1 MSTKTAQKIRL
12 LMICV
17 GIWGI
22 LLLTMPVGQVEAQ
35 GTEMVHIV
43 KAGESLA
50 QIARRYG
57 VSYMDLAR
65 YNGISN
71 PNILRVGQSVRIPNN
86 TVAVVPV
93 LVQPPRPEQAAVAE
107 PAVAELPVAELP
119 VAEPAVAEPPVAEPP
134 VAEAAAAQPTVAAQP
149 VQQASIAAPTPIQ
162 AEVAPTRQVSSPEVQ
177 PIPTAT
183 KAPSVTVQPRVSNQV
198 CGTEIS
204 YSVRRGDSLYGISAT
219 YGVSV
224 RTIIARNNLPSTL
237 IYVGQRLIVPLPGC

>member
-1 MSTKTAQKIRL
+1 MSTKIRQKIRL
-12 LMICV
+12 VMICV
-17 GIWGI
+17 GIWTTLI
-22 LLLTMPVGQVEAQ
+22 LTMPIGQVEAQ
-35 GTEMVHIV
+35 GAETVHIV
-43 KAGESLA
+43 RPGESLA
-50 QIARRYG
+50 QIAGRYG

-71 PNILRVGQSVRIPNN
+71 PNILRVGQPVRIPDN

-93 LVQPPRPEQAAVAE
+93 LVQTPKPEQT
-107 PAVAELPVAELP
+107 PR
-119 VAEPAVAEPPVAEPP
+119 
-134 VAEAAAAQPTVAAQP
+134 AAQPTATQPTEAQP

-177 PIPTAT
+177 PVPTAT
-183 KAPSVTVQPRVSNQV
+183 KAAPVTVQPRVSNQA

-237 IYVGQRLIVPLPGC
+237 IYVGQRLIIPLPGC

>member
-1 MSTKTAQKIRL
+1 MSTKTAQKIKL

-17 GIWGI
+17 GIWGV

-107 PAVAELPVAELP
+107 PL
-119 VAEPAVAEPPVAEPP
+119 VAEPLVAEPLVAEPL
-134 VAEAAAAQPTVAAQP
+134 VAEPLVTEAAAAQPTVGAQP

-183 KAPSVTVQPRVSNQV
+183 KAASVTVQPRVSNQV

-204 YSVRRGDSLYGISAT
+204 YSVRRGDSLYGLSAT

>member
-1 MSTKTAQKIRL
+1 MSTKIRQKFRL
-12 LMICV
+12 VMICV
-17 GIWGI
+17 GIWTT
-22 LLLTMPVGQVEAQ
+22 LLLTMPIGQVEAQ
-35 GTEMVHIV
+35 GAETVHIV
-43 KAGESLA
+43 RPGESLA
-50 QIARRYG
+50 QIAGRYG

-71 PNILRVGQSVRIPNN
+71 PNILRVGQPVRIPDN

-93 LVQPPRPEQAAVAE
+93 LVQTPKPEQT
-107 PAVAELPVAELP
+107 PR
-119 VAEPAVAEPPVAEPP
+119 
-134 VAEAAAAQPTVAAQP
+134 AAQPTATQPAEAQPTATQPTATQPTEAQP

-177 PIPTAT
+177 PVPTAT
-183 KAPSVTVQPRVSNQV
+183 KAAPVTVQPRVSNQA

-237 IYVGQRLIVPLPGC
+237 IYVGQRLIIPLPGC